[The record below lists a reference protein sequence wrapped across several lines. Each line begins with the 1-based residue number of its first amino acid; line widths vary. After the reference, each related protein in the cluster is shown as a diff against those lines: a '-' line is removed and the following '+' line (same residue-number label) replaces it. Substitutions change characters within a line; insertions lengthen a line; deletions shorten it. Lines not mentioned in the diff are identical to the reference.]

1 MAMPLDVIN
10 RAKLRVADFRLP
22 SLPEGVAQRLDKRLM
37 LLAMALLIVG
47 VVVVTSASMEVANA
61 KHGNP
66 FYHVIRHLIF
76 LTMALGFAAVS
87 FFMPMQVWRRLG
99 GVLLAAAFVLLIM
112 VIVPGIGREVNGSMR
127 WIRLGPINIQTSE
140 LAKLFMVVYLA
151 GYLARRLP
159 EVRTHWWGFA
169 KPMLVLVLMVVLLL
183 MEPDFGAAVVLMS
196 AALGMM
202 FLGGVRLTQ
211 FLVLICVSLT
221 SIAALAVSQPYRMQR
236 LVTFMDPWAE
246 ENVFDSGYQLT
257 QALIAFGRGEWFGVG
272 IGNSVQKLFY
282 LPEAH
287 TDFVYAILAEETGLL
302 GAVVVISLF
311 FLLAWR
317 IMQIGR
323 QSERL
328 EQFFSAYLTYG
339 IAFLFSAQA
348 LINIGVNTGL
358 LPTKG
363 LTLPLL
369 SYGGSSLIV
378 CCISLA
384 MVLRVD
390 YENQCLR
397 AEKNKPVT
405 GESVA
410 NREVSV

>member
-1 MAMPLDVIN
+1 MFSVPA
-10 RAKLRVADFRLP
+10 LP
-22 SLPEGVAQRLDKRLM
+22 VDLARRLDMHLILLTVALM
-37 LLAMALLIVG
+37 VIG
-47 VVVVTSASMEVANA
+47 VIIVTSASMEVANA
-61 KHGNP
+61 QHDNP
-66 FYHVIRHLIF
+66 FYYLIRHLVF
-76 LTMALGFAAVS
+76 LTLALGFAVFS
-87 FFMPMQVWRRLG
+87 FLMPMRMWERLSWL
-99 GVLLAAAFVLLIM
+99 LLAAAFVLLVM
-112 VIVPGIGREVNGSMR
+112 VIMPGIGREVNGSMR
-127 WIRLGPINIQTSE
+127 WIRVGPINIQTSE

-151 GYLARRLP
+151 AYLARRLR

-169 KPMLVLVLMVVLLL
+169 KPMLVLVLMVLLLL
-183 MEPDFGAAVVLMS
+183 MEPDFGAAVVLMG

-202 FLGGVRLTQ
+202 FLGGVRLSQ

-221 SIAALAVSQPYRMQR
+221 SIAGLAISQPYRMQR

-257 QALIAFGRGEWFGVG
+257 QALIAFGRGEWLGVG

-302 GAVVVISLF
+302 GSILVITLF
-311 FLLAWR
+311 FLLAWCIMR
-317 IMQIGR
+317 IAR
-323 QSERL
+323 QAEKL
-328 EQFFSAYLTYG
+328 EQFFSAYVTYG

-378 CCISLA
+378 CCVSLA

-390 YENQCLR
+390 YENKALIAAGGPKSKSKMQ
-397 AEKNKPVT
+397 
-405 GESVA
+405 
-410 NREVSV
+410 EVSE

>member
-1 MAMPLDVIN
+1 V
-10 RAKLRVADFRLP
+10 
-22 SLPEGVAQRLDKRLM
+22 E
-37 LLAMALLIVG
+37 LLARVGSAFRMPTLPVDAVKYLDMRLIALAAALLVVG
-47 VVVVTSASMEVANA
+47 VIVVTSASMEVANA

-66 FYHVIRHLIF
+66 FYHLIRHVIF
-76 LTMALGFAAVS
+76 LGMALFFAATS
-87 FFMPMQVWRRLG
+87 FLMPMQMWNRLG
-99 GVLLAAAFVLLIM
+99 WLLLAAAFVLLVM
-112 VIVPGIGREVNGSMR
+112 VIMPGIGREVNGSMR

-140 LAKLFMVVYLA
+140 LAKLFMVVYLSA
-151 GYLARRLP
+151 YLARRLR
-159 EVRTHWWGFA
+159 EVRTHLWGFM
-169 KPMLVLVLMVVLLL
+169 KPMIVLVMMVLLL
-183 MEPDFGAAVVLMS
+183 LLEPDFGAAVVLMS

-202 FLGGVRLTQ
+202 FLGGVRLSQ
-211 FLVLICVSLT
+211 FLLLICVSLT
-221 SIAALAVSQPYRMQR
+221 SIAGLAVSQPYRMQR
-236 LVTFMDPWAE
+236 LVTFMDPWAK

-257 QALIAFGRGEWFGVG
+257 QALIAFGRGEWWGVG

-302 GAVVVISLF
+302 GALLVIALF
-311 FLLAWR
+311 FLLTWR
-317 IMQIGR
+317 IMHIAR
-323 QSERL
+323 QAEKQ

-390 YENQCLR
+390 YETKCLQQGSL
-397 AEKNKPVT
+397 EK
-405 GESVA
+405 A
-410 NREVSV
+410 EVSQ

>member
-1 MAMPLDVIN
+1 MELLTRIESVFT
-10 RAKLRVADFRLP
+10 KP
-22 SLPEGVAQRLDKRLM
+22 SLPVDVAKHLDMRLIALALALMVIGVIA
-37 LLAMALLIVG
+37 
-47 VVVVTSASMEVANA
+47 VTSASMEVADA

-66 FYHVIRHLIF
+66 FYHLIRHLTY
-76 LTMALGFAAVS
+76 LTMALSVAALS
-87 FFMPMQVWRRLG
+87 FLMPMHMWNRLG
-99 GVLLAAAFVLLIM
+99 WLLLAAAFVLLVLVIM
-112 VIVPGIGREVNGSMR
+112 PGIGREVNGSMR

-140 LAKLFMVVYLA
+140 LAKLFMVVYLS
-151 GYLARRLP
+151 GYLARRSR
-159 EVRTHWWGFA
+159 EVRTHLWGFI
-169 KPMLVLVLMVVLLL
+169 KPMIILVMMVVLLL
-183 MEPDFGAAVVLMS
+183 LEPDFGAVVVLMS

-202 FLGGVRLTQ
+202 FLAGVRLSQ
-211 FLVLICVSLT
+211 FLVLIVVSL
-221 SIAALAVSQPYRMQR
+221 IAIAGLAVSQPYRMQR
-236 LVTFMDPWAE
+236 LVTFMDPWAK

-257 QALIAFGRGEWFGVG
+257 QALIAFGRGEWWGVG

-302 GAVVVISLF
+302 GSIVVISLF
-311 FLLAWR
+311 FLLTWR
-317 IMQIGR
+317 IMHIAR
-323 QSERL
+323 QAEKK
-328 EQFFSAYLTYG
+328 EQFFSAYVCYG

-378 CCISLA
+378 CCVSLA

-390 YENQCLR
+390 YESKCLAQAASAKKT
-397 AEKNKPVT
+397 AEVV
-405 GESVA
+405 E
-410 NREVSV
+410 

>member
-1 MAMPLDVIN
+1 MEL
-10 RAKLRVADFRLP
+10 LSRLKPTIMNMP
-22 SLPEGVAQRLDKRLM
+22 SLPEGVMRHLDMRLVAIAAALM
-37 LLAMALLIVG
+37 IIGVIV
-47 VVVVTSASMEVANA
+47 VASASMEIANA
-61 KHGNP
+61 KHANP
-66 FYHVIRHLIF
+66 FYHVIRHLVF
-76 LTMALGFAAVS
+76 LVLALAIGAFS
-87 FFMPMQVWRRLG
+87 FLMPMQSWNRLG
-99 GVLLAAAFVLLIM
+99 WLLLAAAFVLLALVIM
-112 VIVPGIGREVNGSMR
+112 PGIGREVNGSMR
-127 WIRLGPINIQTSE
+127 WIRLGPINVQTSE

-151 GYLARRLP
+151 GYLARRLR
-159 EVRTHWWGFA
+159 EVRIQWSGFL
-169 KPMLVLVLMVVLLL
+169 KPMIVLVMVVVLLL
-183 MEPDFGAAVVLMS
+183 LEPDFGAAVVLMS

-221 SIAALAVSQPYRMQR
+221 SIALLAISQPYRMQR

-257 QALIAFGRGEWFGVG
+257 QALIAFGRGEWWGVG

-302 GAVVVISLF
+302 GAVLVITLF

-323 QSERL
+323 RAEKL
-328 EQFFSAYLTYG
+328 EQFFSAYVTYG

-390 YENQCLR
+390 YENKRLLENR
-397 AEKNKPVT
+397 AASDSSE
-405 GESVA
+405 VA
-410 NREVSV
+410 P

>member
-1 MAMPLDVIN
+1 MELLTRIESVFT
-10 RAKLRVADFRLP
+10 KP
-22 SLPEGVAQRLDKRLM
+22 SLPVDVAKHLDMRLIALALALMVIGVIA
-37 LLAMALLIVG
+37 
-47 VVVVTSASMEVANA
+47 VTSASMEVADA

-66 FYHVIRHLIF
+66 FYHLIRHLTY
-76 LTMALGFAAVS
+76 LTMALSVAALS
-87 FFMPMQVWRRLG
+87 FLMPMHMWNRLG
-99 GVLLAAAFVLLIM
+99 WLLLAAAFVLLVLVIM
-112 VIVPGIGREVNGSMR
+112 PGIGREVNGSMR

-140 LAKLFMVVYLA
+140 LAKLFMVVYLS
-151 GYLARRLP
+151 GYLARRSR
-159 EVRTHWWGFA
+159 EIRTHLWGFI
-169 KPMLVLVLMVVLLL
+169 KPMIILVMMVVLLL
-183 MEPDFGAAVVLMS
+183 LEPDFGAVVVLMS

-202 FLGGVRLTQ
+202 FLAGVRLSQ
-211 FLVLICVSLT
+211 FLVLIVVSL
-221 SIAALAVSQPYRMQR
+221 IAIAGLAVSQPYRMQR
-236 LVTFMDPWAE
+236 LVTFMDPWAK

-257 QALIAFGRGEWFGVG
+257 QALIAFGRGEWWGVG

-302 GAVVVISLF
+302 GSIVVISLF
-311 FLLAWR
+311 FLLTWR
-317 IMQIGR
+317 IMHIAR
-323 QSERL
+323 QAEKK
-328 EQFFSAYLTYG
+328 EQFFSAYVCYG

-378 CCISLA
+378 CCVSLA

-390 YENQCLR
+390 YESKCLPQAASSKKT
-397 AEKNKPVT
+397 AEVV
-405 GESVA
+405 E
-410 NREVSV
+410 

>member
-1 MAMPLDVIN
+1 MEMLTKAKMKFVGISMPTLPVDV
-10 RAKLRVADFRLP
+10 V
-22 SLPEGVAQRLDKRLM
+22 QRLDKRLI
-37 LLAMALLIVG
+37 LLAVALMIIG
-47 VVVVTSASMEVANA
+47 VIIVTSASMEVASA

-66 FYHVIRHLIF
+66 FYHLIRHTVF
-76 LTMALGFAAVS
+76 LSLALGLAAFS
-87 FFMPMQVWRRLG
+87 FLMPMKVWDSLG
-99 GVLLAAAFVLLIM
+99 WLLLAAAFVLLVM
-112 VIVPGIGREVNGSMR
+112 VIMPGVGREVNGSMR

-151 GYLARRLP
+151 AYLARRLS

-169 KPMLVLVLMVVLLL
+169 KPMLVLVMMVLLL
-183 MEPDFGAAVVLMS
+183 LLEPDFGAAVVLMS
-196 AALGMM
+196 AAMGMM
-202 FLGGVRLTQ
+202 FLGGVRLSQ

-221 SIAALAVSQPYRMQR
+221 SIALLAVSQPYRMQR
-236 LVTFMDPWAE
+236 LVTFLDPWAK

-257 QALIAFGRGEWFGVG
+257 QALIAFGRGEWLGVG

-302 GAVVVISLF
+302 GSALVIVLF

-317 IMQIGR
+317 IMHIGR
-323 QSERL
+323 QAEKL
-328 EQFFSAYLTYG
+328 EQFFSAYVTYG

-378 CCISLA
+378 CSISLA

-390 YENQCLR
+390 YETKSLL
-397 AEKNKPVT
+397 AYGGTKSTTAK
-405 GESVA
+405 A
-410 NREVSV
+410 EVSQ

>member
-1 MAMPLDVIN
+1 MELLTRIESVFT
-10 RAKLRVADFRLP
+10 KP
-22 SLPEGVAQRLDKRLM
+22 SLPVDVAKHLDMRLIALALALMVIGVIA
-37 LLAMALLIVG
+37 
-47 VVVVTSASMEVANA
+47 VTSASMEVADA

-66 FYHVIRHLIF
+66 FYHLIRHLTY
-76 LTMALGFAAVS
+76 LTMALSVAALS
-87 FFMPMQVWRRLG
+87 FLMPMHMWNRLG
-99 GVLLAAAFVLLIM
+99 WLLLAAAFVLLVLVIM
-112 VIVPGIGREVNGSMR
+112 PGIGREVNGSMR

-140 LAKLFMVVYLA
+140 LAKLFMVVYLS
-151 GYLARRLP
+151 GYLARRSR
-159 EVRTHWWGFA
+159 EIRTHLWGFI
-169 KPMLVLVLMVVLLL
+169 KPMIILVMMVVLLL
-183 MEPDFGAAVVLMS
+183 LEPDFGAVVVLMS

-202 FLGGVRLTQ
+202 FLAGVRLSQ
-211 FLVLICVSLT
+211 FLVLIVVSL
-221 SIAALAVSQPYRMQR
+221 IAIAGLAVSQPYRMQR
-236 LVTFMDPWAE
+236 LVTFMDPWAK

-257 QALIAFGRGEWFGVG
+257 QALIAFGRGEWWGVG

-302 GAVVVISLF
+302 GSIVVISLF
-311 FLLAWR
+311 FLLTWR
-317 IMQIGR
+317 IMHIAR
-323 QSERL
+323 QAEKK
-328 EQFFSAYLTYG
+328 EQFFSAYVCYG

-378 CCISLA
+378 CCVSLA

-390 YENQCLR
+390 YESKCLAQAASAKKT
-397 AEKNKPVT
+397 AEVV
-405 GESVA
+405 E
-410 NREVSV
+410 

>member
-1 MAMPLDVIN
+1 MELLN
-10 RAKLRVADFRLP
+10 RARVQIGSAFKMPALPVDVVKHLDMRLI
-22 SLPEGVAQRLDKRLM
+22 
-37 LLAMALLIVG
+37 LLAVALLVIG
-47 VVVVTSASMEVANA
+47 VLVVTSASMEVANA
-61 KHGNP
+61 KHDSP
-66 FYHVIRHLIF
+66 FYYVIRHFIF
-76 LTMALGFAAVS
+76 LTLALFFAAAS
-87 FFMPMQVWRRLG
+87 FLMPMKIWDRLG
-99 GVLLAAAFVLLIM
+99 WLLLAAAFMLLVM

-151 GYLARRLP
+151 GYLARRSR
-159 EVRTHWWGFA
+159 EIRTHWWGFI
-169 KPMLVLVLMVVLLL
+169 KPMIVLVMMVVLLL
-183 MEPDFGAAVVLMS
+183 LEPDFGAVVVLMG

-202 FLGGVRLTQ
+202 FLGGVRLSQ

-221 SIAALAVSQPYRMQR
+221 SIAGLAVSQPYRMQR

-257 QALIAFGRGEWFGVG
+257 QALIAFGRGEWWGVG

-302 GAVVVISLF
+302 GSIVVIALF

-317 IMQIGR
+317 IMHIARKAEQ
-323 QSERL
+323 Q
-328 EQFFSAYLTYG
+328 EQFFSAYATYG

-378 CCISLA
+378 CCISIA

-390 YENQCLR
+390 YETKRLQEAALD
-397 AEKNKPVT
+397 NKEVT
-405 GESVA
+405 Q
-410 NREVSV
+410 

>member
-1 MAMPLDVIN
+1 MPTLPVDAVKYLDM
-10 RAKLRVADFRLP
+10 RLI
-22 SLPEGVAQRLDKRLM
+22 A
-37 LLAMALLIVG
+37 LAAALLVVG
-47 VVVVTSASMEVANA
+47 VIVVTSASMEVANA

-66 FYHVIRHLIF
+66 FYHLIRHVIF
-76 LTMALGFAAVS
+76 LSMALFFAATS
-87 FFMPMQVWRRLG
+87 FLMPMQMWNRLG
-99 GVLLAAAFVLLIM
+99 WLLLAAAFVLLVM
-112 VIVPGIGREVNGSMR
+112 VIMPGIGREVNGSMR

-140 LAKLFMVVYLA
+140 LAKLFMVVYLSP
-151 GYLARRLP
+151 YLARRLH
-159 EVRTHWWGFA
+159 EVRTHLWGFM
-169 KPMLVLVLMVVLLL
+169 KPMIVLVMMVLLL
-183 MEPDFGAAVVLMS
+183 LLEPDFGAAVVLMS

-202 FLGGVRLTQ
+202 FLGGVRLSQ
-211 FLVLICVSLT
+211 FLLLICVSLT
-221 SIAALAVSQPYRMQR
+221 SIAGLAVSQPYRMQR
-236 LVTFMDPWAE
+236 LVTFMDPWAK

-257 QALIAFGRGEWFGVG
+257 QALIAFGRGEWWGVG

-302 GAVVVISLF
+302 GALLVIALF
-311 FLLAWR
+311 FLLTWR
-317 IMQIGR
+317 IMHIAR
-323 QSERL
+323 QAEKQ
-328 EQFFSAYLTYG
+328 EQFFSAYVTYG

-390 YENQCLR
+390 YETKCLQQGSL
-397 AEKNKPVT
+397 EK
-405 GESVA
+405 A
-410 NREVSV
+410 EVSQ

>member
-1 MAMPLDVIN
+1 MMALIN
-10 RAKLRVADFRLP
+10 RIKLP
-22 SLPEGVAQRLDKRLM
+22 SLSLPHFPEDVVRRLDWRLIM
-37 LLAMALLIVG
+37 IAGALLLIG
-47 VVVVTSASMEVANA
+47 VVVVASASMEVANA
-61 KHGNP
+61 KHHNP
-66 FYHVIRHLIF
+66 FYHVIRHLVF
-76 LTMALGFAAVS
+76 LAIALVIGS
-87 FFMPMQVWRRLG
+87 FSFLLSTQSWNRLG
-99 GVLLAAAFVLLIM
+99 WLLLAAAFALLIL
-112 VIVPGIGREVNGSMR
+112 VIMPGVGREVNGSMR
-127 WIRLGPINIQTSE
+127 WIRIGPINVQTSE

-151 GYLARRLP
+151 GYLARRLK
-159 EVRTHWWGFA
+159 EVRVQWSGFL
-169 KPMLVLVLMVVLLL
+169 KPMMVLVLMVLLLL
-183 MEPDFGAAVVLMS
+183 MEPDFGAAVVLMG

-221 SIAALAVSQPYRMQR
+221 AIAGLAVSQPYRMQR
-236 LVTFMDPWAE
+236 LITFMDPWAE

-257 QALIAFGRGEWFGVG
+257 QALIAFGRGEWWGVG

-287 TDFVYAILAEETGLL
+287 TDFVYAILAEETGLI
-302 GAVVVISLF
+302 GAALVIALF

-317 IMQIGR
+317 IMQVGR
-323 QSERL
+323 QAEKL
-328 EQFFSAYLTYG
+328 EQFFSAYMTYG

-378 CCISLA
+378 CCIALA

-390 YENQCLR
+390 YENKRLMDELAVQEE
-397 AEKNKPVT
+397 AEQ
-405 GESVA
+405 
-410 NREVSV
+410 

>member
-1 MAMPLDVIN
+1 MMALIN
-10 RAKLRVADFRLP
+10 RIKLP
-22 SLPEGVAQRLDKRLM
+22 SLSLPHFPEDVVRRLDWRLIM
-37 LLAMALLIVG
+37 IAGALLLIG
-47 VVVVTSASMEVANA
+47 VVVVASASMEVANA
-61 KHGNP
+61 KHHNP
-66 FYHVIRHLIF
+66 FYHVIRHLVF
-76 LTMALGFAAVS
+76 LAIALVIGS
-87 FFMPMQVWRRLG
+87 FSFLLSTQNWNRLG
-99 GVLLAAAFVLLIM
+99 WLLLAAAFALLIL
-112 VIVPGIGREVNGSMR
+112 VIMPGVGREVNGSMR
-127 WIRLGPINIQTSE
+127 WIRIGPINVQTSE

-151 GYLARRLP
+151 GYLARRLK
-159 EVRTHWWGFA
+159 EVRVQWSGFL
-169 KPMLVLVLMVVLLL
+169 KPMMVLVLMVLLLL
-183 MEPDFGAAVVLMS
+183 MEPDFGAAVVLMG

-221 SIAALAVSQPYRMQR
+221 AIAGLAVSQPYRMQR
-236 LVTFMDPWAE
+236 LITFMDPWAE

-257 QALIAFGRGEWFGVG
+257 QALIAFGRGEWWGVG

-287 TDFVYAILAEETGLL
+287 TDFVYAILAEETGLI
-302 GAVVVISLF
+302 GAALVIALF

-317 IMQIGR
+317 IMQVGR
-323 QSERL
+323 QAEKL
-328 EQFFSAYLTYG
+328 EQFFSAYMTYG

-378 CCISLA
+378 CCIALA

-390 YENQCLR
+390 YENKRLMDELAVQEE
-397 AEKNKPVT
+397 AEQ
-405 GESVA
+405 
-410 NREVSV
+410 

>member
-1 MAMPLDVIN
+1 MEMLVKA
-10 RAKLRVADFRLP
+10 RAKMKFTDISMPALPVDVAR
-22 SLPEGVAQRLDKRLM
+22 RLDLQLI
-37 LLAMALLIVG
+37 LLTAALLVIGVIIVS
-47 VVVVTSASMEVANA
+47 SASMEVASA
-61 KHGNP
+61 KHGTP
-66 FYHVIRHLIF
+66 FYHLIRHTVF
-76 LTMALGFAAVS
+76 LSLALGFAAFS
-87 FFMPMQVWRRLG
+87 FLVPMKAWDRMG
-99 GVLLAAAFVLLIM
+99 WVLLLAAFVLLVL
-112 VIVPGIGREVNGSMR
+112 VITPGIGREVNGSMR

-151 GYLARRLP
+151 GYLSRRLR
-159 EVRTHWWGFA
+159 EVRTHWQGFA
-169 KPMLVLVLMVVLLL
+169 KPMAVLVLMVVLLL
-183 MEPDFGAAVVLMS
+183 MEPDFGASVVLMT

-211 FLVLICVSLT
+211 FLVLICVSLA
-221 SIAALAVSQPYRMQR
+221 SIGALAMSQPYRMQR
-236 LVTFMDPWAE
+236 LVTFMDPWAK

-302 GAVVVISLF
+302 GATLVIALF
-311 FLLAWR
+311 FLLTWR
-317 IMQIGR
+317 ILHIGR
-323 QSERL
+323 QAEKM
-328 EQFFSAYLTYG
+328 EQFFSAYVTYG
-339 IAFLFSAQA
+339 IALLFSAQA

-390 YENQCLR
+390 YENKCLIADGGKKSSPAKTAAQTEV
-397 AEKNKPVT
+397 AE
-405 GESVA
+405 
-410 NREVSV
+410 

>member
-1 MAMPLDVIN
+1 MVALIN
-10 RAKLRVADFRLP
+10 RIKLP
-22 SLPEGVAQRLDKRLM
+22 SLSLPHFPEDVVRRLDWRLIM
-37 LLAMALLIVG
+37 IAGALLLIG
-47 VVVVTSASMEVANA
+47 VVVVASASMEVANA
-61 KHGNP
+61 KHHNP
-66 FYHVIRHLIF
+66 FYHVIRHLVF
-76 LTMALGFAAVS
+76 LAIALVIGS
-87 FFMPMQVWRRLG
+87 FSFLLSTQNWNRLG
-99 GVLLAAAFVLLIM
+99 WLLLAAAFALLIL
-112 VIVPGIGREVNGSMR
+112 VIMPGVGREVNGSMR
-127 WIRLGPINIQTSE
+127 WIRIGPINVQTSE

-151 GYLARRLP
+151 GYLARRLK
-159 EVRTHWWGFA
+159 EVRVQWSGFL
-169 KPMLVLVLMVVLLL
+169 KPMMVLVLMVLLLL
-183 MEPDFGAAVVLMS
+183 MEPDFGAAVVLMG

-221 SIAALAVSQPYRMQR
+221 AIAGLAVSQPYRMQR
-236 LVTFMDPWAE
+236 LITFMDPWAE

-257 QALIAFGRGEWFGVG
+257 QALIAFGRGEWWGVG

-287 TDFVYAILAEETGLL
+287 TDFVYAILAEETGLI
-302 GAVVVISLF
+302 GAALVIALF

-317 IMQIGR
+317 IMQVGR
-323 QSERL
+323 QAEKL
-328 EQFFSAYLTYG
+328 EQFFSAYMTYG

-378 CCISLA
+378 CCIALA

-390 YENQCLR
+390 YENKRLMDELAVQEE
-397 AEKNKPVT
+397 AEQ
-405 GESVA
+405 
-410 NREVSV
+410 

>member
-1 MAMPLDVIN
+1 MMALIN
-10 RAKLRVADFRLP
+10 RIKLP
-22 SLPEGVAQRLDKRLM
+22 SLSLPHFPEDVVRRLDWRLIM
-37 LLAMALLIVG
+37 IAGALLLIG
-47 VVVVTSASMEVANA
+47 VVVVASASMEVANA
-61 KHGNP
+61 KHHNP
-66 FYHVIRHLIF
+66 FYHVIRHLVF
-76 LTMALGFAAVS
+76 LAIALVIGS
-87 FFMPMQVWRRLG
+87 FSFLLSTQSWNRLG
-99 GVLLAAAFVLLIM
+99 WLLLAAAFALLIL
-112 VIVPGIGREVNGSMR
+112 VIMPGVGREVNGSMR
-127 WIRLGPINIQTSE
+127 WIRIGPINVQTSE

-151 GYLARRLP
+151 GYLARRLK
-159 EVRTHWWGFA
+159 EVRVQWSGFL
-169 KPMLVLVLMVVLLL
+169 KPMMVLVLMVLLLL
-183 MEPDFGAAVVLMS
+183 MEPDFGAAVVLMG

-221 SIAALAVSQPYRMQR
+221 AIAGLAVSQPYRMQR
-236 LVTFMDPWAE
+236 LITFMDPWAE

-257 QALIAFGRGEWFGVG
+257 QALIAFGRGEWWGVG

-287 TDFVYAILAEETGLL
+287 TDFVYAILAEETGLI
-302 GAVVVISLF
+302 GAALVIALF

-317 IMQIGR
+317 IMQVGR
-323 QSERL
+323 QAEKL
-328 EQFFSAYLTYG
+328 EQFFSAYMTYG

-378 CCISLA
+378 CCIALA

-390 YENQCLR
+390 YENKRLMDELAVQEE
-397 AEKNKPVT
+397 AE
-405 GESVA
+405 
-410 NREVSV
+410 

>member
-1 MAMPLDVIN
+1 MMALIN
-10 RAKLRVADFRLP
+10 RIKLP
-22 SLPEGVAQRLDKRLM
+22 SLSLPHFPEDVVRRLDWRLIM
-37 LLAMALLIVG
+37 IAGALLLIG
-47 VVVVTSASMEVANA
+47 VVVVASASMEVANA
-61 KHGNP
+61 KHNNP
-66 FYHVIRHLIF
+66 FYHVIRHLVF
-76 LTMALGFAAVS
+76 LAIALVIGS
-87 FFMPMQVWRRLG
+87 FSFLLSTQSWNRLG
-99 GVLLAAAFVLLIM
+99 WLLLAAAFALLIL
-112 VIVPGIGREVNGSMR
+112 VIMPGVGREVNGSMR
-127 WIRLGPINIQTSE
+127 WIRIGPINVQTSE

-151 GYLARRLP
+151 GYLARRLK
-159 EVRTHWWGFA
+159 EVRVQWSGFL
-169 KPMLVLVLMVVLLL
+169 KPMMVLVLMVLLLL
-183 MEPDFGAAVVLMS
+183 MEPDFGAAVVLMG

-221 SIAALAVSQPYRMQR
+221 AIAGLAVSQPYRMQR
-236 LVTFMDPWAE
+236 LITFMDPWAE

-257 QALIAFGRGEWFGVG
+257 QALIAFGRGEWWGVG

-287 TDFVYAILAEETGLL
+287 TDFVYAILAEETGLI
-302 GAVVVISLF
+302 GAALVIALF

-317 IMQIGR
+317 IMQVGR
-323 QSERL
+323 QAEKL
-328 EQFFSAYLTYG
+328 EQFFSAYMTYG

-378 CCISLA
+378 CCIALA

-390 YENQCLR
+390 YENKRLMDELAVQGE
-397 AEKNKPVT
+397 AEQ
-405 GESVA
+405 
-410 NREVSV
+410 

>member
-1 MAMPLDVIN
+1 MEILAKAKMRFAGINMPMLPVDVA
-10 RAKLRVADFRLP
+10 R
-22 SLPEGVAQRLDKRLM
+22 RLDLQLI
-37 LLAMALLIVG
+37 LLAAALLVIG
-47 VVVVTSASMEVANA
+47 VIIVTSASMEVASA

-66 FYHVIRHLIF
+66 FYHLIRHTVF
-76 LTMALGFAAVS
+76 LSLALGFAAFS
-87 FFMPMQVWRRLG
+87 FLMPMQMWDRLG
-99 GVLLAAAFVLLIM
+99 WLLLAAAFVLLVM
-112 VIVPGIGREVNGSMR
+112 VIMPGIGREVNGSMR

-151 GYLARRLP
+151 GYLARRLR
-159 EVRTHWWGFA
+159 EVRTHWQGFA
-169 KPMLVLVLMVVLLL
+169 KPMAVLVLMVLLL
-183 MEPDFGAAVVLMS
+183 LSEPDFGAAVVLMS

-211 FLVLICVSLT
+211 FLVLICVSLA
-221 SIAALAVSQPYRMQR
+221 SVAFLAMSQPYRMQR
-236 LVTFMDPWAE
+236 LITFMDPWAK

-257 QALIAFGRGEWFGVG
+257 QALIAFGRGEWLGVG

-302 GAVVVISLF
+302 GSALVIGLF

-317 IMQIGR
+317 IMHIGR
-323 QSERL
+323 QAEKL
-328 EQFFSAYLTYG
+328 EQFFSAYVTYG
-339 IAFLFSAQA
+339 IAILFSAQA

-390 YENQCLR
+390 YENKCLIADGDKKSRPAKVPAR
-397 AEKNKPVT
+397 AGLSE
-405 GESVA
+405 
-410 NREVSV
+410 

>member
-1 MAMPLDVIN
+1 MELLARVGAAITMP
-10 RAKLRVADFRLP
+10 RLP
-22 SLPEGVAQRLDKRLM
+22 VDVAKHLDMRLI
-37 LLAMALLIVG
+37 AVAVALLVIG
-47 VVVVTSASMEVANA
+47 VIVVTSASMEVANA

-66 FYHVIRHLIF
+66 FYHLTRHLVF
-76 LTMALGFAAVS
+76 VGMALLLAAFS
-87 FFMPMQVWRRLG
+87 FLMPIKMWDRLG
-99 GVLLAAAFVLLIM
+99 WLLLAAAFALLAL
-112 VIVPGIGREVNGSMR
+112 VILPGVGREVNGSMR
-127 WIRLGPINIQTSE
+127 WIRLGPINVQTSE

-151 GYLARRLP
+151 GYLARRLG
-159 EVRTHWWGFA
+159 EIRTHWWGFM
-169 KPMLVLVLMVVLLL
+169 KPMIVLVMVVVLLL
-183 MEPDFGAAVVLMS
+183 LEPDFGAVVVLMS

-202 FLGGVRLTQ
+202 FLGGVRLSQ

-221 SIAALAVSQPYRMQR
+221 SIAGLAVSQPYRLQR

-257 QALIAFGRGEWFGVG
+257 QALIAFGRGEWWGVG
-272 IGNSVQKLFY
+272 IGNSVQKMFY

-287 TDFVYAILAEETGLL
+287 TDFVYAILAEETGLV
-302 GAVVVISLF
+302 GAMLVIALF

-317 IMQIGR
+317 IMAIAR
-323 QSERL
+323 QAEKL
-328 EQFFSAYLTYG
+328 QQFFSAYMTYG

-390 YENQCLR
+390 YENKCLLQAGAGKSS
-397 AEKNKPVT
+397 AENT
-405 GESVA
+405 EA
-410 NREVSV
+410 QQ